1 MKQAYSVGE
10 LVKVLGKTYEIQ
22 QAELVRSAQFGNEP
36 SVVYHL
42 ELVNG
47 HEDAVVPEAWLVSLA
62 IPKMKVC

>member
-36 SVVYHL
+36 SAVYHL
-42 ELVNG
+42 ASVNG
-47 HEDAVVPEAWLVSLA
+47 MRTPLFLKPGWL
-62 IPKMKVC
+62 P